1 MHWRRHSEGKG
12 IEERVS
18 KGMERVSVCVCV
30 LGSVVGDALFEKYK
44 NKIQ

>member
-1 MHWRRHSEGKG
+1 MHWRRHSEGG
-12 IEERVS
+12 RESIERD
-18 KGMERVSVCVCV
+18 GTCMCVCV